1 MRTGSEVI
9 KMTKRQKELFFLRL
23 GVSGK
28 ISAATIIVL
37 AVIAGLSYFAY
48 IQWIEPRLEAAKFED
63 SLAEFGA
70 RKFHIPHNYSEVP
83 EGEVPYRIG
92 KVLAVIP
99 EHKIYMNRKGEI
111 VPPKIHPIWY
121 KLDGETRAS
130 EPDEVNTLIRISR
143 DLKGARRYQRIDGVE
158 SKIVSAHILHI
169 DVYDWENQTYIGRW
183 TLDPGKF
190 TGEVMQEED
199 LDEMIKATSDDTV
212 LEFIESMPEA

>member
-9 KMTKRQKELFFLRL
+9 KMTKRQKQLFFLRL

-28 ISAATIIVL
+28 ISAATVL

-48 IQWIEPRLEAAKFED
+48 IQWIEPRLEAANFED

-70 RKFHIPHNYSEVP
+70 PNFHIPNNSGEVP

-99 EHKIYMNRKGEI
+99 EHKIYMKREGEI
-111 VPPKIHPIWY
+111 VIVPAKIHPVWY

-130 EPDEVNTLIRISR
+130 DPDEVNTLIRISR
-143 DLKGARRYQRIDGVE
+143 DLKGARRYQRIGGVE
-158 SKIVSAHILHI
+158 SKIVSAHIIHI

-183 TLDPGKF
+183 TLDPG
-190 TGEVMQEED
+190 D
-199 LDEMIKATSDDTV
+199 
-212 LEFIESMPEA
+212 P